1 MNHAKNMYEYH
12 VWANKVLLERV
23 KELPE
28 SVLFEEVRSSYT
40 NIAQTFSH
48 IYVVD
53 VMWLLVVK
61 GVSMQEALETSMA
74 LLERTNLYSV
84 DKFVQSY
91 EELASQYEEWMNNQ
105 NDLEQK
111 IELNN
116 PWSGA
121 RKTTYSEILLHV
133 ANHGTYHR
141 GNITTMLRQQ
151 GYASTMNDFSLY
163 WYQAAAN

>member
-12 VWANKVLLERV
+12 VWANKVLLEKL
-23 KELPE
+23 KELP
-28 SVLFEEVRSSYT
+28 SNVLYEEVRSSYPT
-40 NIAQTFSH
+40 IAQTFSH

-53 VMWLLVVK
+53 VMWLAVLK
-61 GVSMQEALETSMA
+61 GIDMQEALAASIA
-74 LLERTNLYSV
+74 LVEKTNGYSV
-84 DKFVQSY
+84 NEFVHSFEQ
-91 EELASQYEEWMNNQ
+91 LALQYDEWMNRQ
-105 NDLEQK
+105 KDLEQK
-111 IELNN
+111 IQVNN

-121 RKTTYSEILLHV
+121 RETAYSEILFHV

-163 WYQAAAN
+163 WYQS